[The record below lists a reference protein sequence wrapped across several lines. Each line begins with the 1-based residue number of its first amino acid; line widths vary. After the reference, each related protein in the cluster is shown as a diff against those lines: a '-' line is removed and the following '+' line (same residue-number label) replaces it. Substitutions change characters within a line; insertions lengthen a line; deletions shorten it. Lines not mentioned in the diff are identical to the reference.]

1 MVQFDPTVTQHSA
14 LHIYTGIFLGQ
25 SLTMYLGG
33 RLEKSVGPRPSAYVG
48 AAIVSGCTYLSSNC
62 TTLRSLAF
70 LQALVGAGIGL
81 SYSAPILCGFG
92 HLGGDNRGIVS
103 GIVTT
108 GSGVGPFLAGL
119 VATTFVNGENYP
131 VDAATGL
138 YDPSSS
144 PVVGRVPDM
153 FRVLGTMYAVVGFF
167 GATLLIP
174 SGADGGARDEDGN
187 DGGAGGGS
195 GEGATLLTDGVGF
208 DLYHDRSATREDD
221 GCGKEESATTKRST
235 VKSILRSSNE
245 TRTRGHQR
253 YGSSVKIEVRVELTT
268 TQMINDSLSWLVV
281 GATICTGVS
290 GFYLAATYK
299 SYGQTYISDDHFL
312 TVIGCLGCLCNGA
325 SRAVW
330 GMTADRIGHFET
342 LEVTAYAY
350 PIVMLVYTLS
360 VQSRLAFGLCV
371 CSMYGLWGA
380 SGCLMPAIVA
390 FLL

>member
-1 MVQFDPTVTQHSA
+1 
-14 LHIYTGIFLGQ
+14 
-25 SLTMYLGG
+25 MYLGG
-33 RLEKSVGPRPSAYVG
+33 RLERRVGPRPSAYVG
-48 AAIVSGCTYLSSNC
+48 AAIVSGCTYLSSRC

-153 FRVLGTMYAVVGFF
+153 FRVLGTMYAVVGFV

-187 DGGAGGGS
+187 DGGAEGGG

-253 YGSSVKIEVRVELTT
+253 YGSRVKIDVRFELTT

-281 GATICTGVS
+281 GATVGFLSRGDVQELRSDVYIGRSLPHGHWVPGMPMQRRVQGGMGDDRGSHRSLRDAGGHGICVPHRDAGVHAVGPEQARLRTLRVLHVRPVGCQRLS
-290 GFYLAATYK
+290 HAGDRGFPFV
-299 SYGQTYISDDHFL
+299 SD
-312 TVIGCLGCLCNGA
+312 
-325 SRAVW
+325 
-330 GMTADRIGHFET
+330 
-342 LEVTAYAY
+342 
-350 PIVMLVYTLS
+350 
-360 VQSRLAFGLCV
+360 
-371 CSMYGLWGA
+371 
-380 SGCLMPAIVA
+380 
-390 FLL
+390 